1 MNVTE
6 FPLQMEFSDAPIVT
20 LAGRIGASVDVNVFV
35 NVVPIFNPFIT
46 PVPPVFVI
54 FPVLEEFIALI

>member
-6 FPLQMEFSDAPIVT
+6 FPLQMEFSDATIVT
-20 LAGRIGASVDVNVFV
+20 LAGRIGASVDVKVSV
-35 NVVPIFNPFIT
+35 KVVPLFNPFII

-54 FPVLEEFIALI
+54 FPVLAMFVALT